1 MAKKNN
7 NEERIDILQVGMN
20 QMELVDFR
28 MYELKE
34 DGKIYEGIYGIN
46 IAKVK
51 EIIKYPNLIKIPSK
65 DSLIEGIYNL
75 RGEVIPIVSLARWL
89 GITEPPDIKT
99 KKVIITI
106 FNNITVGFIVHDAKR
121 IRRVSWRFVK
131 PPSEVLRHQ
140 YGNKIVG
147 TINLDEEHVMLIL
160 DFESICEELGI
171 FSEEDVK
178 RIKDTAIHEVERKQK
193 KAKVL
198 VADDSATARK
208 IIRAA
213 VEPIAEKIIE
223 AKDGQ
228 EAWDALNRL
237 YEETE
242 GEIENAVDVVITDVE
257 MPNMDGYRFTKL
269 IKEDERFR
277 KIPVVMNTSLSGSAN
292 LQKAKEV
299 GVDDFCTKFIAEEF
313 AKAVLRHI

>member
-1 MAKKNN
+1 MAEKSS
-7 NEERIDILQVGMN
+7 EDRIDILQVGTN

-28 MYELKE
+28 MYELRE
-34 DGKIYEGIYGIN
+34 NGEIYEGIYGIN

-75 RGEVIPIVSLARWL
+75 RGEVIPIVSLAKWL
-89 GITEPPDIKT
+89 GINEPPNIKT

-121 IRRVSWRFVK
+121 IRRISWRYVK

-147 TINLDEEHVMLIL
+147 TINLDEEHVMIIL

-171 FSEEDVK
+171 FSEEDVQ
-178 RIKDTAIHEVERKQK
+178 RIKDAALHGAKEKKK
-193 KAKVL
+193 KAKIL
-198 VADDSATARK
+198 IADDSATARK
-208 IIRAA
+208 IIKTA

-228 EAWDALNRL
+228 EAWDILNRL
-237 YEETE
+237 YEET
-242 GEIENAVDVVITDVE
+242 GGKIEEAVDIIITDVE

-269 IKEDERFR
+269 VKEDERFK
-277 KIPVVMNTSLSGSAN
+277 KIPVIMNTSLSGSAN

-313 AKAVLRHI
+313 TKAVLKHL

>member
-1 MAKKNN
+1 MAEKNA
-7 NEERIDILQVGMN
+7 EDRIDILQVGTN

-28 MYELKE
+28 MFELKE
-34 DGKIYEGIYGIN
+34 DGTIYEGIYGIN

-75 RGEVIPIVSLARWL
+75 RGEVIPIVSLAEWL
-89 GITEPPDIKT
+89 GINEPADIKT

-106 FNNITVGFIVHDAKR
+106 FNDITVGFIVHDAKR
-121 IRRVSWRFVK
+121 IRRISWRFVK

-147 TINLDEEHVMLIL
+147 TINLDEEHVMIIL

-171 FSEEDVK
+171 FSEDDVK
-178 RIKDTAIHEVERKQK
+178 RIKDVALQSVKEKQK
-193 KAKVL
+193 KAKIL
-198 VADDSATARK
+198 IADDSATARK
-208 IIRAA
+208 IIKAA
-213 VEPIAEKIIE
+213 VEPLAERVIE
-223 AKDGQ
+223 TKDGQ
-228 EAWDALNRL
+228 EAWDLLNKL
-237 YEETE
+237 YNDTN
-242 GEIENAVDVVITDVE
+242 GNIKDIVDVIITDVE

-269 IKEDERFR
+269 VKEDERF
-277 KIPVVMNTSLSGSAN
+277 KSIPVVMNTSLSGSAN
-292 LQKAKEV
+292 LQKAKDV

-313 AKAVLRHI
+313 TNAVLKHV

>member
-1 MAKKNN
+1 MDEKREDK
-7 NEERIDILQVGMN
+7 IDILQVGTN

-28 MYELKE
+28 MYELRE
-34 DGKIYEGIYGIN
+34 NGEIYEGIYGIN

-65 DSLIEGIYNL
+65 DSLIEGVYNL
-75 RGEVIPIVSLARWL
+75 RGEVIPIVSLAKWL
-89 GITEPPDIKT
+89 GINEPPDIKT

-131 PPSEVLRHQ
+131 PPSEVLVHQ

-147 TINLDEEHVMLIL
+147 TINLDEEHVMIIL
-160 DFESICEELGI
+160 DFESICEELGV
-171 FSEEDVK
+171 FSEEDIK
-178 RIKDTAIHEVERKQK
+178 RIRDTAISGAKEKKK
-193 KAKVL
+193 KAKIL
-198 VADDSATARK
+198 IADDSSTARK
-208 IIRAA
+208 IIKTA

-223 AKDGQ
+223 VKDGQ
-228 EAWDALNRL
+228 EAWDLLNKL
-237 YEETE
+237 YEDTN
-242 GEIENAVDVVITDVE
+242 GRIEEAVDIIITDVE

-269 IKEDERFR
+269 VKEDERFR
-277 KIPVVMNTSLSGSAN
+277 KIPVIMNTSLSGNAN
-292 LQKAKEV
+292 IQKAKEV

-313 AKAVLRHI
+313 TAAVLKHL

>member
-1 MAKKNN
+1 MEDK
-7 NEERIDILQVGMN
+7 IDILQVGTN

-28 MYELKE
+28 MLEEKE
-34 DGKIYEGIYGIN
+34 DGGVYEGIYGIN

-51 EIIKYPNLIKIPSK
+51 EIIKYPNVIKIPSK
-65 DSLIEGIYNL
+65 ESLLEGVYNL
-75 RGEVIPIVSLARWL
+75 RGEVIPIVSLAKWL
-89 GITEPPDIKT
+89 NIREPKDIKT

-121 IRRVSWRFVK
+121 IRRISWRFVK
-131 PPSEVLRHQ
+131 PPSEVLKNQ

-178 RIKDTAIHEVERKQK
+178 RIERAATEVSKNKRKVK
-193 KAKVL
+193 IL
-198 VADDSATARK
+198 IADDSGTARK
-208 IIRAA
+208 IIKKAIT
-213 VEPIAEKIIE
+213 PLAEEIIE
-223 AKDGQ
+223 ATDGQ
-228 EAWDALNRL
+228 EAWDLLNKL
-237 YEETE
+237 YESTN
-242 GEIENAVDVVITDVE
+242 GNIKDAIDIIITDVE

-269 IKEDERFR
+269 IKEDERF
-277 KIPVVMNTSLSGSAN
+277 KSIPVVMNTSLSGSAN
-292 LQKAKEV
+292 LQKAKDV

-313 AKAVLRHI
+313 TRAVANNIK

>member
-1 MAKKNN
+1 MAEKN

-89 GITEPPDIKT
+89 GITEPPDIRT

-147 TINLDEEHVMLIL
+147 TINLDEEHVMLVL

-171 FSEEDVK
+171 FSEEGVK
-178 RIKDTAIHEVERKQK
+178 RIKDTAIREVEGKQK

-208 IIRAA
+208 IIKAA
-213 VEPIAEKIIE
+213 IEPIAEKIIE

-237 YEETE
+237 YEETK

>member
-1 MAKKNN
+1 MADKKY
-7 NEERIDILQVGMN
+7 EDKIDILQVGTN

-28 MYELKE
+28 MFELKE

-75 RGEVIPIVSLARWL
+75 RGEVIPIVSLAKWL
-89 GITEPPDIKT
+89 GINEPADIKT

-131 PPSEVLRHQ
+131 PPSEVLIHQ

-147 TINLDEEHVMLIL
+147 TINLDEEHVMIIL

-171 FSEEDVK
+171 FSEDDIK
-178 RIKDTAIHEVERKQK
+178 RIRDTALEGSKDKQK
-193 KAKVL
+193 KVKIL
-198 VADDSATARK
+198 IADDSATARK
-208 IIRAA
+208 IIKTA
-213 VEPIAEKIIE
+213 VEPLAEKIIE

-228 EAWDALNRL
+228 EAWDMLNRL
-237 YEETE
+237 YEETN
-242 GEIENAVDVVITDVE
+242 GDIEKAVNIIITDVE
-257 MPNMDGYRFTKL
+257 MPNMDGYRFAKL
-269 IKEDERFR
+269 VKEDERFK
-277 KIPVVMNTSLSGSAN
+277 KIPVIMNTSLSGNAN

-313 AKAVLRHI
+313 TQAVLKHI

>member
-1 MAKKNN
+1 MAEKSS
-7 NEERIDILQVGMN
+7 EDRIDILQVGTN

-28 MYELKE
+28 MYELRE
-34 DGKIYEGIYGIN
+34 NGEIYEGIYGIN

-75 RGEVIPIVSLARWL
+75 RGEVIPIVSLAKWL
-89 GITEPPDIKT
+89 GINEPPNIKT

-121 IRRVSWRFVK
+121 IRRISWRYVK

-147 TINLDEEHVMLIL
+147 TINLDEEHVMIIL

-171 FSEEDVK
+171 FSEEDVN
-178 RIKDTAIHEVERKQK
+178 RIKDVALQGAKEKKK
-193 KAKVL
+193 KAKIL
-198 VADDSATARK
+198 IADDSATARK
-208 IIRAA
+208 IIKTA

-228 EAWDALNRL
+228 EAWDILNKL
-237 YEETE
+237 YEET
-242 GEIENAVDVVITDVE
+242 GGKIEEAVDIIITDVE

-269 IKEDERFR
+269 VKEDERFK
-277 KIPVVMNTSLSGSAN
+277 KIPVIMNTSLSGSAN

-313 AKAVLRHI
+313 TKAVLKHL

>member
-1 MAKKNN
+1 MSER
-7 NEERIDILQVGMN
+7 NEDKIDILQVGTN

-28 MYELKE
+28 MYELRE

-75 RGEVIPIVSLARWL
+75 RGEVIPIVSLAKWL
-89 GITEPPDIKT
+89 GINEPPDIKT

-131 PPSEVLRHQ
+131 PPSEVLVHQ

-147 TINLDEEHVMLIL
+147 TINLDEEHVMIIL

-171 FSEEDVK
+171 FSEDDVK
-178 RIKDTAIHEVERKQK
+178 RIRDVALQGAKEKPK
-193 KAKVL
+193 KAKIL
-198 VADDSATARK
+198 IADDSATARK
-208 IIRAA
+208 IIKAA
-213 VEPIAEKIIE
+213 VEPLAEKIIE

-228 EAWDALNRL
+228 EAWDLLNKL
-237 YEETE
+237 YEDS
-242 GEIENAVDVVITDVE
+242 GGDISKVLDIIITDVE

-269 IKEDERFR
+269 VKEDDRFR
-277 KIPVVMNTSLSGSAN
+277 KIPVIMNTSLSGNAN

-299 GVDDFCTKFIAEEF
+299 GVDDFCTKFVAEEF
-313 AKAVLRHI
+313 TQAVLRHL

>member
-1 MAKKNN
+1 MS
-7 NEERIDILQVGMN
+7 ERSEDKIDILQVGTN

-28 MYELKE
+28 MYELRE

-75 RGEVIPIVSLARWL
+75 RGEVIPIVSLAKWL
-89 GITEPPDIKT
+89 GINEPPDIKT

-131 PPSEVLRHQ
+131 PPSEVLMHQ

-147 TINLDEEHVMLIL
+147 TINLDEEHVMIIL

-171 FSEEDVK
+171 FSEEDIK
-178 RIKDTAIHEVERKQK
+178 RIRDVAVQGAKEKPK
-193 KAKVL
+193 KAKIL
-198 VADDSATARK
+198 IADDSATARK
-208 IIRAA
+208 IIKAA
-213 VEPIAEKIIE
+213 VEPVAEKIIE

-228 EAWDALNRL
+228 EAWDILNKL
-237 YEETE
+237 YEES
-242 GEIENAVDVVITDVE
+242 GGDISNVLDIIITDVE

-269 IKEDERFR
+269 VKEDERFR
-277 KIPVVMNTSLSGSAN
+277 KIPVIMNTSLSGNAN

-299 GVDDFCTKFIAEEF
+299 GVDDFCTKFVAEEF
-313 AKAVLRHI
+313 TQSVLKHL

>member
-1 MAKKNN
+1 MADKKN
-7 NEERIDILQVGMN
+7 EDKIDILQVGTN

-51 EIIKYPNLIKIPSK
+51 EIIKYPNLIKIPTK

-75 RGEVIPIVSLARWL
+75 RGEVIPIVSLAKWL
-89 GITEPPDIKT
+89 GINEPPDIKT
-99 KKVIITI
+99 RKVIITI

-131 PPSEVLRHQ
+131 PPSEVLIHQ

-147 TINLDEEHVMLIL
+147 TINLDEEHVMIIL

-171 FSEEDVK
+171 FSEDDIK
-178 RIKDTAIHEVERKQK
+178 RIRDTALEGAKDKQK
-193 KAKVL
+193 KVKIL
-198 VADDSATARK
+198 IADDSATARK
-208 IIRAA
+208 IIKAA
-213 VEPIAEKIIE
+213 VEPLAERIIE
-223 AKDGQ
+223 VKDGQ
-228 EAWDALNRL
+228 EAWDTLNKL
-237 YEETE
+237 YDETNGNIEE
-242 GEIENAVDVVITDVE
+242 AVDIIITDVE

-269 IKEDERFR
+269 VKEDDRFR
-277 KIPVVMNTSLSGSAN
+277 KIPVIMNTSLSGNAN

-313 AKAVLRHI
+313 TQAVLKHI

>member
-1 MAKKNN
+1 MAEKTA
-7 NEERIDILQVGMN
+7 EDRIDILQVGTN

-28 MYELKE
+28 MYELRE

-75 RGEVIPIVSLARWL
+75 RGEVIPIVSLAKWL
-89 GITEPPDIKT
+89 GINEPPDIKT

-121 IRRVSWRFVK
+121 IRRISWRFVK

-147 TINLDEEHVMLIL
+147 TINLDEEHVMIIL

-171 FSEEDVK
+171 FSEDDVR
-178 RIKDTAIHEVERKQK
+178 RIKDAALQGAKDKQK
-193 KAKVL
+193 RAKIL
-198 VADDSATARK
+198 IADDSATARK
-208 IIRAA
+208 IIKAA
-213 VEPIAEKIIE
+213 VEPLSEKIIE

-228 EAWDALNRL
+228 EAWDLLNKL
-237 YEETE
+237 YEDT
-242 GEIENAVDVVITDVE
+242 GGKIEDAIDIIITDVE

-269 IKEDERFR
+269 VKEDERFKR
-277 KIPVVMNTSLSGSAN
+277 IPVIMNTSLSGSAN

-313 AKAVLRHI
+313 TKAVLKHI

>member
-1 MAKKNN
+1 MAEKNA
-7 NEERIDILQVGMN
+7 EDRIDILQVGTN

-28 MYELKE
+28 MFELKE
-34 DGKIYEGIYGIN
+34 DGRIYEGIYGIN

-75 RGEVIPIVSLARWL
+75 RGEVIPIVSLAKWL
-89 GITEPPDIKT
+89 GISEPSDIKT

-121 IRRVSWRFVK
+121 IRRISWRFVR

-147 TINLDEEHVMLIL
+147 TINLDEEHVMIIL

-171 FSEEDVK
+171 FSEDDVK
-178 RIKDTAIHEVERKQK
+178 RIKDVALQSVKEKQK
-193 KAKVL
+193 KAKIL
-198 VADDSATARK
+198 IADDSATARK
-208 IIRAA
+208 IIKTA
-213 VEPIAEKIIE
+213 VEPLAERIIE
-223 AKDGQ
+223 TKDGQ
-228 EAWDALNRL
+228 EAWDLLNKL
-237 YEETE
+237 YNDTN
-242 GEIENAVDVVITDVE
+242 GNIKDAIDIIITDVE

-269 IKEDERFR
+269 VKEDERF
-277 KIPVVMNTSLSGSAN
+277 KNIPVVMNTSLSGSAN
-292 LQKAKEV
+292 LQKAKDV

-313 AKAVLRHI
+313 TKAVLKHV

>member
-1 MAKKNN
+1 MAEKTA
-7 NEERIDILQVGMN
+7 EDRIDILQVGTN

-28 MYELKE
+28 MYELRE

-75 RGEVIPIVSLARWL
+75 RGEVIPIVSLAKWL
-89 GITEPPDIKT
+89 GINEPPDIKT

-121 IRRVSWRFVK
+121 IRRISWRFVK

-147 TINLDEEHVMLIL
+147 TINLDEEHVMIIL

-171 FSEEDVK
+171 FSEDDVR
-178 RIKDTAIHEVERKQK
+178 RIKDAALQGAKDKQK
-193 KAKVL
+193 KAKIL
-198 VADDSATARK
+198 IADDSATARK
-208 IIRAA
+208 IIKAA
-213 VEPIAEKIIE
+213 VEPLSEKIIE

-228 EAWDALNRL
+228 EAWDLLNKL
-237 YEETE
+237 YEDT
-242 GEIENAVDVVITDVE
+242 GGKIEDAIDIIITDVE

-269 IKEDERFR
+269 VKEDERFKR
-277 KIPVVMNTSLSGSAN
+277 IPVIMNTSLSGSAN

-313 AKAVLRHI
+313 TKAVLKHI

>member
-1 MAKKNN
+1 MS
-7 NEERIDILQVGMN
+7 ERSEDKIDILQVGTN

-28 MYELKE
+28 MYELRE

-75 RGEVIPIVSLARWL
+75 RGEVIPIVSLAKWL
-89 GITEPPDIKT
+89 GINEPPDIKT

-131 PPSEVLRHQ
+131 PPSEVLMHQ

-147 TINLDEEHVMLIL
+147 TINLDEEHVMIIL

-171 FSEEDVK
+171 FSEEDIK
-178 RIKDTAIHEVERKQK
+178 RIRDVAVQGAKEKPK
-193 KAKVL
+193 KAKIL
-198 VADDSATARK
+198 IADDSATARK
-208 IIRAA
+208 IIKAA
-213 VEPIAEKIIE
+213 VEPVAEKIIE

-228 EAWDALNRL
+228 EAWDILNKL
-237 YEETE
+237 YEES
-242 GEIENAVDVVITDVE
+242 GGDISKVLDIIITDVE

-269 IKEDERFR
+269 VKEDERFR
-277 KIPVVMNTSLSGSAN
+277 KIPVIMNTSLSGNAN

-299 GVDDFCTKFIAEEF
+299 GVDDFCTKFVAEEF
-313 AKAVLRHI
+313 TQSVLKHL

>member
-1 MAKKNN
+1 MAEKN

-89 GITEPPDIKT
+89 GITEPPDIRT

-147 TINLDEEHVMLIL
+147 TINLDEEHVMLVL

-178 RIKDTAIHEVERKQK
+178 RIKDTAVREVKGNQK

-208 IIRAA
+208 IIKAA
-213 VEPIAEKIIE
+213 IEPIAEKIIE

-237 YEETE
+237 YEETK

>member
-1 MAKKNN
+1 MS
-7 NEERIDILQVGMN
+7 ERSEDKIDILQVGTN

-28 MYELKE
+28 MYELRE

-75 RGEVIPIVSLARWL
+75 RGEVIPIVSLAKWL
-89 GITEPPDIKT
+89 GINEPPDIKT

-131 PPSEVLRHQ
+131 PPSEVLMHQ

-147 TINLDEEHVMLIL
+147 TINLDEEHVMIIL

-171 FSEEDVK
+171 FSEEDIK
-178 RIKDTAIHEVERKQK
+178 RIRDVAVQGAKEKPK
-193 KAKVL
+193 KAKIL
-198 VADDSATARK
+198 IADDSATARK
-208 IIRAA
+208 IIKAA
-213 VEPIAEKIIE
+213 VEPVAEKIIE

-228 EAWDALNRL
+228 EAWDILNKL
-237 YEETE
+237 YEES
-242 GEIENAVDVVITDVE
+242 GGDISKVLDIIITDVE

-269 IKEDERFR
+269 VKEDERFR
-277 KIPVVMNTSLSGSAN
+277 KIPVIMNTSLSGNAN

-299 GVDDFCTKFIAEEF
+299 GVDDFCTKFVAEEF
-313 AKAVLRHI
+313 TQAVLKHL